1 MTTAMASAS
10 LESVLT
16 QVAQRGLARMDLAA
30 VKAAALAVWYGTETP
45 NFADLQGPHAADA
58 MQLVERLS
66 YYNLVPQPRKKALL
80 GRVRVALSAHKD
92 VARADFEATYKTFL
106 PQLQPLQTRH
116 YAAWA

>member
-1 MTTAMASAS
+1 MNIVTASVP

-16 QVAQRGLARMDLAA
+16 QVAQKGLACVDLDA

-45 NFADLQGPHAADA
+45 NLADLQGPHAVDA

-80 GRVRVALSAHKD
+80 GRVRTALSAHKE
-92 VARADFEATYKTFL
+92 VARGDFESAYKIFL